1 MDFELNENE
10 KMLQNMVREFAQKEI
25 GPLVEKLDKEPYFP
39 IDIIKRF
46 GELGFI
52 GIFVPEQYGGNDM
65 GHLARIITIE
75 EIAKVYAP
83 LAFFFQAD
91 QLPLYAILSKGTEE
105 QKTKYLPKLCSGE
118 FIGAMAVTEP
128 SGGSDPNAAQ
138 TRAEWDGNKWII
150 NGRKAFIT
158 LAEVADVCVFTA
170 KTDKGFT
177 TFIVDRGTD
186 GFNIGHRETHAG
198 LKAIPVSEVTFSNCF
213 IPKENLLGV
222 EGKGLGATIAT
233 VGAIG
238 RTAAAAMA
246 LGLSENVYEIAYK
259 YAKERILYGKPIFEL
274 EPIKYELAQMRF
286 IIESGRLLTYKMA
299 WLQDKGKSPRELAE
313 DIAMAKYVTSEGAIK
328 VCSDAI
334 HLLGAYGT
342 TEEYHIINR
351 LHDAYDLIPAGGTS
365 DIMLLTMVN

>member
-52 GIFVPEQYGGNDM
+52 GIFVSEEYEGNNM
-65 GHLARIITIE
+65 GWLARVIALE

-91 QLPLYAILSKGTEE
+91 QLPVHAILSKGTEE
-105 QKTKYLPKLCSGE
+105 QKMKYLPKLCSGE

-128 SGGSDPNAAQ
+128 SGGSEPNAAQ
-138 TRAEWDGNKWII
+138 TRAEWDGNKWVI
-150 NGRKAFIT
+150 NGRKAYTT

-170 KTDKGFT
+170 KTNKGLT
-177 TFIVDRGTD
+177 TFIVDRNTD
-186 GFNIGHRETHAG
+186 GFNVGHREKHAG
-198 LKAIPVSEVTFSNCF
+198 LKAIPVSELTFSKCV
-213 IPKENLLGV
+213 IQKENLLGV
-222 EGKGLGATIAT
+222 EDKGLGAALATI
-233 VGAIG
+233 GAIG
-238 RTAAAAMA
+238 RTAAAAIC

-259 YAKERILYGKPIFEL
+259 YAKERILYGKPIFALEL
-274 EPIKYELAQMRF
+274 IKSKLGQMRS

-299 WLQDKGKSPRELAE
+299 WLQDQGKSPRELVGE
-313 DIAMAKYVTSEGAIK
+313 IAMAKYVTSEGAIK

-334 HLLGAYGT
+334 HILGGCGT
-342 TEEYHIINR
+342 AEEYHLINR

-365 DIMLLTMVN
+365 EIMLLSMVN